1 LARKVVRSIVVLGLE
16 QLAVFQNVLLQLF
29 LKRCIFEFTIWFQFE
44 HYFDAYSILK
54 MCFATWLAL
63 RISKILYGD
72 TYAINFCLARWTFA
86 MLDLLSK
93 KQASPYALGCEGFE
107 LPLT

>member
-1 LARKVVRSIVVLGLE
+1 
-16 QLAVFQNVLLQLF
+16 
-29 LKRCIFEFTIWFQFE
+29 
-44 HYFDAYSILK
+44 